1 MSLPF
6 QIPIL
11 KLQALQ
17 GLTESTTSAGEST
30 AECRFEAVWNSN
42 QCLSNNS
49 LKTGE
54 QSQSIC
60 LLKRRV
66 YKKKPWQ
73 KGWLVANDTGSFLS
87 KTKKIKNLMDF
98 FFFFISKLLASFMKV
113 WDFF

>member
-60 LLKRRV
+60 LLKRRA

-73 KGWLVANDTGSFLS
+73 KGWVVANDTGSFLS

-98 FFFFISKLLASFMKV
+98 FFFFSLASF
-113 WDFF
+113 